1 MAITHQEI
9 ADRAGVSR
17 ALVTRALHRTH
28 GARVSAQTRREILKV
43 ARQLGYQPRNFTTHN
58 IGYVGRLEALPLAGE
73 SRFLL
78 FVDRALRRAGF
89 HMVLTSLDDDRDS
102 PTQIGEVL
110 NSKTVDGVIFT
121 RWFGGHIHNLVP
133 PQIPWLVLTD
143 EDAVPRHVDKVTMD
157 SAQIAEAVT
166 EHLIRLGHQ
175 RIGIVTSPSIGSVT
189 THLHI
194 GVRNALAKAGI
205 PQMVPC
211 IEVVSDR
218 EIAQPLRELLRSAQ
232 APTAFLTFGAEKAVT
247 VLNLLHHFGYRVPQ
261 DFSLVSL
268 IDSHMLEPLKPAI
281 SATTA
286 LDSATAERVV
296 LRLLEKIE
304 NPRSEPQHILVPG
317 ELVLRQSIGP
327 VKATKNS
334 GRAKL

>member
-28 GARVSAQTRREILKV
+28 GARVSPQTRREILKV

-58 IGYVGRLEALPLAGE
+58 IGYVGRLEALHLAGE

-89 HMVLTSLDDDRDS
+89 RMILTSLDDDRDS
-102 PTQIGEVL
+102 SAQISEVL
-110 NSKTVDGVIFT
+110 NTKTVDGVIFT
-121 RWFGGHIHNLVP
+121 RWFGGRIHSLLP

-143 EDAVPRHVDKVTMD
+143 EDVVPQHVDKVTMD
-157 SAQIAEAVT
+157 SVQIAETVT

-175 RIGIVTSPSIGSVT
+175 RIGIVASPSVGSVT

-194 GVRNALAKAGI
+194 GVRSALAKAGL
-205 PQMVPC
+205 PQTVSC
-211 IEVVSDR
+211 IEVAFDR
-218 EIAQPLRELLRSAQ
+218 EIAALLRESLRRTQ
-232 APTAFLTFGAEKAVT
+232 APTALLTFGAEKAVT
-247 VLNLLHHFGYRVPQ
+247 VLNLLHHFGYRVPR
-261 DFSLVSL
+261 DISLVSL
-268 IDSHMLEPLKPAI
+268 LDSHMLEPLIPAV

-286 LDSATAERVV
+286 YGSEAAEIAVA
-296 LRLLEKIE
+296 RLLEKIK
-304 NPRSEPQHILVPG
+304 NPQSEPQHILVPG
-317 ELVLRQSIGP
+317 KLIQRQSIGP
-327 VKATKNS
+327 AKVVRKRKEVKS
-334 GRAKL
+334 